1 MKPSERYDSL
11 FQYYGVVYGV
21 DPWLLKAQV
30 AAESNF
36 DPDAKSRVGAMGLAQ
51 FMPATWA
58 ELAMKKGWV
67 SAKSLIDP
75 RDPEDAI
82 RAQSVYMTW
91 LIKTCGDIKLALAA
105 YNAGIG
111 RVTRIFLN
119 HGLTWEMGA
128 PQLPTE
134 TQAYVPKVMW
144 QWRQYVQPASVA
156 LEHPNRR

>member
-11 FQYYGVVYGV
+11 FQYYGTLQGV

-36 DPDAKSRVGAMGLAQ
+36 DPDAKSRVGALGLAQ

-58 ELAMKKGWV
+58 ELAMKKGWITPQALV
-67 SAKSLIDP
+67 DP

-82 RAQSVYMTW
+82 RAQSVYMAW
-91 LIKTCGDIKLALAA
+91 LIKETGDIKLALAA

-111 RVTRIFLN
+111 RVKRIFLA
-119 HGLTWEMGA
+119 HGLTWEIGS

-144 QWRQYVQPASVA
+144 TWRSYAQPEKVGM
-156 LEHPNRR
+156 ERPRRD